1 MNLTEKQ
8 RFGLLTTAV
17 VGGFLLLTA
26 VVFYPMATQLMST
39 RGEIARME
47 GELAARNFSG
57 GEIPL
62 RSQAAQEKRLEE
74 IIQANWQRSRD
85 RLMRFSEYHGQ
96 TKDADRVAY
105 ISEIAAQRGSL
116 YQAALS
122 TRLQIPL
129 DLGMPDSV
137 TTNDDP
143 AVLMMQ
149 LRVIEALIG
158 VAREQGVR
166 GRITAIEPLPPV
178 THNVRNTN
186 TPYYKQFPV
195 RVELETELEP
205 LLRLIHSA
213 SSPPIVDD
221 KANDEKKTRELLA
234 VSGLRIEKRVPE
246 GNNQVHEANPRLR
259 ATIVF
264 DAIVM
269 LEEKKTAAPDSSPAA
284 PSRPRNLEPMGY

>member
-17 VGGFLLLTA
+17 VGGFVLLAA
-26 VVFYPMATQLMST
+26 VVFYPMASQLLST
-39 RGEIARME
+39 RSEISRME
-47 GELAARNFSG
+47 NELAARNFSG

-62 RSQAAQEKRLEE
+62 SSQKAQEKRLEE
-74 IIQANWQRSRD
+74 IAQSNWQRARE
-85 RLMRFSEYHGQ
+85 RLGKFSKYYEQ
-96 TKDADRVAY
+96 TADADRVAY
-105 ISEIAAQRGSL
+105 ISEIAAQRGRLHSI
-116 YQAALS
+116 AAS

-149 LRVIEALIG
+149 LHVIESIINI
-158 VAREQGVR
+158 AREQRVS
-166 GRITAIEPLPPV
+166 GRITAIEPLPPL
-178 THNVRNTN
+178 TYNIRNTN

-195 RVELETELEP
+195 RIELETELDP
-205 LLRLIHSA
+205 LLRLIYSA
-213 SSPPIVDD
+213 SAPP
-221 KANDEKKTRELLA
+221 ANEKEPRELLA
-234 VSGLRIEKRVPE
+234 VSGLRIEKRLPD
-246 GNNQVHEANPRLR
+246 GNNQVNEANPRLR

-269 LEEKKTAAPDSSPAA
+269 LKESQQEAPVASPAA
-284 PSRPRNLEPMGY
+284 PSRPRNLQPMGY

>member
-8 RFGLLTTAV
+8 RFGLLTAAV
-17 VGGFLLLTA
+17 VGGFVLLAA
-26 VVFYPMATQLMST
+26 VVFYPMATQLFAT
-39 RGEIARME
+39 RSEITRME

-74 IIQANWQRSRD
+74 IVQSHWQRARA
-85 RLMRFSEYHGQ
+85 RLSKFSEYHSQ
-96 TKDADRVAY
+96 IADADRVAY
-105 ISEIAAQRGSL
+105 ISEIAAQRGRL
-116 YQAALS
+116 HGVATS

-149 LRVIEALIG
+149 LRVIEAIIG
-158 VAREQGVR
+158 IAREQRVH

-178 THNVRNTN
+178 THNISNTN

-195 RVELETELEP
+195 RIELETELEP
-205 LLRLIHSA
+205 LLRMIYSA
-213 SSPPIVDD
+213 SAPPL
-221 KANDEKKTRELLA
+221 NENEPRELLA

-246 GNNQVHEANPRLR
+246 GNNQVNESNPRLR
-259 ATIVF
+259 ATVVF
-264 DAIVM
+264 DALVM
-269 LEEKKTAAPDSSPAA
+269 LKEAETAAPAATPAA